1 MSTTTSAILKLQN
14 YPSATPACIVIWLSD
29 DVISRA
35 HDLNVGIS
43 KELAAEI
50 LESLEQNHDCNY
62 GITWDHIDAELDNHK
77 EHEGYTILK
86 EGLK

>member
-14 YPSATPACIVIWLSD
+14 YANATPACVVIWLSD

-35 HDLNVGIS
+35 REHNVSIS
-43 KELAAEI
+43 NELAAEI
-50 LESLEQNHDCNY
+50 LESLEHNHDCNY

-77 EHEGYTILK
+77 EHEDYTKLK
-86 EGLK
+86 EA